1 MVSPGGR
8 GVLARSFPALYNPP
22 SADHPRNRAMTDESL
37 LSNEFPVPDRMKA
50 WVLGGPEELFLTDKP
65 VPQPAAAEVLVR
77 IDAVA
82 ICATDLEI
90 LRHGVPAMV
99 EGGLPFNKNFT
110 IGHEYM
116 GTVVKLGPAVD
127 EYRIGDRVTVEVH
140 AGCGRCER
148 CRQGMYTS
156 CLNYGDVAKGH
167 RANGFT
173 TDGGFAEYAVNH
185 VNTLVHVPDDMTDE
199 EATLVVTAGT
209 SMYGL
214 DVLGGLVAGEGVVV
228 TGPGP
233 IGLLGVAVAK
243 ALGADPVILTGTR
256 DTRLDLGRKL
266 GADHVIN
273 ARREDPVAAVRRI
286 TKGRG
291 VHFVVECSGAPEAL
305 NEAAQMVNRG
315 GRICMAAFPQDPVP
329 VDLAHLV
336 RNNIYVFGIRGEGQ
350 SATHRAMALM
360 KQKRF
365 NARLIHTHTFPLD
378 ELPTALKYARERID
392 DAIKVV
398 VKARL

>member
-1 MVSPGGR
+1 
-8 GVLARSFPALYNPP
+8 
-22 SADHPRNRAMTDESL
+22 MTDQPP
-37 LSNEFPVPDRMKA
+37 LSNEFSIPDRMKA
-50 WVLGGPEELFLTDKP
+50 WVLGGPDEMFLVDKP

-156 CLNYGDVAKGH
+156 CLNYGDIAKGH

-214 DVLGGLVAGEGVVV
+214 DVLGGLIAGEGVVV

-256 DTRLDLGRKL
+256 DARLKLGTKL

-273 ARREDPVAAVRRI
+273 ARRENPVAAVKRI
-286 TKGRG
+286 TGGRG

-305 NEAAQMVNRG
+305 DEAAQMVNRG
-315 GRICMAAFPQDPVP
+315 GRICLAAFPQDPVP
-329 VDLAHLV
+329 VDLAYLV

-365 NARLIHTHTFPLD
+365 DARLIHTHTFPLD
-378 ELPTALKYARERID
+378 ELPTALKYARERIE

-398 VKARL
+398 VKPVP

>member
-1 MVSPGGR
+1 
-8 GVLARSFPALYNPP
+8 
-22 SADHPRNRAMTDESL
+22 MTDQPL
-37 LSNEFPVPDRMKA
+37 LANEFPVPDRMKA
-50 WVLGGPEELFLTDKP
+50 WVLGEPDEIFLVEKP

-214 DVLGGLVAGEGVVV
+214 DVLGGLIAGEGVVV

-256 DTRLDLGRKL
+256 QSRLDLGKKL

-273 ARREDPVAAVRRI
+273 ARREDPVAAVKRI
-286 TKGRG
+286 TAGRG

-315 GRICMAAFPQDPVP
+315 GRICLAAFPQDPVP
-329 VDLAHLV
+329 VDLAYLV

-360 KQKRF
+360 KQRRF
-365 NARLIHTHTFPLD
+365 DARLIHTHTFPLD

-398 VKARL
+398 VKAVL